1 MGLVLPKFEFQPIT
15 SKVKG
20 SLCVPV
26 VIDTQG
32 VYNFYI
38 AKDSIRRYA
47 PDSLPSFLHIK
58 IIIAKALST
67 KPRFKSIYSIPSKN
81 ELFTCPEDGHED
93 ISWKLS
99 DSIYV
104 IVLHE
109 DELMMLQGTNID
121 TRKESQ
127 REGQKNS

>member
-1 MGLVLPKFEFQPIT
+1 LGLVLPKFDFQPTT

-38 AKDSIRRYA
+38 AKDTIRRYT
-47 PDSLPSFLHIK
+47 PDSLPSFLNIK
-58 IIIAKALST
+58 IIIAKELST
-67 KPRFKSIYSIPSKN
+67 NPKFKSIYSIPTKH

-104 IVLHE
+104 IVLHA
-109 DELMMLQGTNID
+109 DELQMLQGTNID

-127 REGQKNS
+127 RKSQKNS